1 MKEQIKL
8 IGDEVRTQ
16 FQTLGLYV
24 FNGEGDENEVIKC
37 FTEVYEAY
45 ERART
50 ICKDSGK
57 MHEIVIHM
65 CLFPIED
72 VDESELAAAYSIAK
86 AQGFLPPPLMERMPD
101 FTMHMNSFFL
111 TIQKIKKQTI

>member
-8 IGDEVRTQ
+8 IADEVRTQ
-16 FQTLGLYV
+16 FQTLGQYV

-45 ERART
+45 ERARA
-50 ICKDSGK
+50 ICMDTKGEVP
-57 MHEIVIHM
+57 EIVCM
-65 CLFPIED
+65 CPFAIEV

-86 AQGFLPPPLMERMPD
+86 AQGFLPPPLMERMLD

-111 TIQKIKKQTI
+111 TVLEN

>member
-16 FQTLGLYV
+16 FQTLGRYV

-45 ERART
+45 E
-50 ICKDSGK
+50 
-57 MHEIVIHM
+57 
-65 CLFPIED
+65 
-72 VDESELAAAYSIAK
+72 
-86 AQGFLPPPLMERMPD
+86 
-101 FTMHMNSFFL
+101 
-111 TIQKIKKQTI
+111 